1 MIRVLAMVP
10 ILDIEITTEVVDDEE
25 QHVVTAGAIITVT
38 VVLNRRYVGDK
49 TRGRDAGSLRTSTYS
64 HFRTMESE
72 MSNTNGLLD
81 STAEDAEDQEQD
93 LDDLP
98 DDIVELSAPGAG
110 EDSESNAATAP
121 GKDEEAKKKA
131 PVWKKPDK
139 KKKKGGAGG
148 GGGAPNKQKQKAKK
162 KVAEAVAGEQEKAQ
176 VRRRRRYLEDF
187 LQESMHGRI
196 TGQHTCRNMDIGFP
210 AILKFPFLY
219 VSPLPLFQS
228 ASILFPLLHLWPS
241 APSLHSRK
249 RLVNRRHSKLQNIGG
264 DLQ

>member
-1 MIRVLAMVP
+1 MVP

-110 EDSESNAATAP
+110 EDSESNAATATA
-121 GKDEEAKKKA
+121 KDEEAKKKA

-139 KKKKGGAGG
+139 KKKKGGGGGGAG

-162 KVAEAVAGEQEKAQ
+162 KAAEAVAGEQEKAQ
-176 VRRRRRYLEDF
+176 VRR
-187 LQESMHGRI
+187 GR
-196 TGQHTCRNMDIGFP
+196 
-210 AILKFPFLY
+210 
-219 VSPLPLFQS
+219 
-228 ASILFPLLHLWPS
+228 W
-241 APSLHSRK
+241 
-249 RLVNRRHSKLQNIGG
+249 
-264 DLQ
+264 